1 MFFPRIRQTLCALIC
16 EILGN
21 ISMSTK
27 ILIFDKTVLHF
38 KIILMKK
45 LNIAVLAFSG
55 IVFLNSCGTTKN
67 TTATVEKTPTNIVVE
82 NSSLTIY
89 PENGINLSYMDKTV
103 RPQDDFFSYVN
114 GNWVKET
121 QIPSDKASWG
131 SFNALRENVDD
142 ASLDILNKILTEKY
156 AEGSEGQKIQ
166 NLYASFMDVE
176 KRNAAGISP
185 IKSDLAKV
193 DAIKNIN
200 DLQKY
205 LLDATKLSDN
215 SFYGWRV
222 GADMKNSK
230 MNAVYL
236 GGPDLGL
243 GRDYYQKV
251 NEANTKTL
259 AEYQNYVAKLFVVL
273 GYKNSDAAA
282 KM

>member
-1 MFFPRIRQTLCALIC
+1 
-16 EILGN
+16 
-21 ISMSTK
+21 
-27 ILIFDKTVLHF
+27 
-38 KIILMKK
+38 MKK

-55 IVFLNSCGTTKN
+55 IVFLNSCGATKN
-67 TTATVEKTPTNIVVE
+67 TTATVEKAPTNIIVE
-82 NSSLTIY
+82 TSSLTIY

-142 ASLDILNKILTEKY
+142 ASLGILNKILTEKY

-176 KRNAAGISP
+176 KRNADGITP
-185 IKSDLAKV
+185 IKRDLAKV
-193 DAIKNIN
+193 DAIKNVN

-205 LLDATKLSDN
+205 LLEATKLGDN

-222 GADMKNSK
+222 
-230 MNAVYL
+230 
-236 GGPDLGL
+236 
-243 GRDYYQKV
+243 
-251 NEANTKTL
+251 
-259 AEYQNYVAKLFVVL
+259 
-273 GYKNSDAAA
+273 
-282 KM
+282 

>member
-1 MFFPRIRQTLCALIC
+1 M
-16 EILGN
+16 
-21 ISMSTK
+21 
-27 ILIFDKTVLHF
+27 LIFDQTVLHI

-67 TTATVEKTPTNIVVE
+67 TTATAEKAPTNIVVE

-156 AEGSEGQKIQ
+156 AEGSEGQKNPESVCI
-166 NLYASFMDVE
+166 
-176 KRNAAGISP
+176 
-185 IKSDLAKV
+185 
-193 DAIKNIN
+193 
-200 DLQKY
+200 
-205 LLDATKLSDN
+205 
-215 SFYGWRV
+215 FYGC
-222 GADMKNSK
+222 
-230 MNAVYL
+230 
-236 GGPDLGL
+236 
-243 GRDYYQKV
+243 
-251 NEANTKTL
+251 
-259 AEYQNYVAKLFVVL
+259 
-273 GYKNSDAAA
+273 
-282 KM
+282 